1 MLATPELLQSF
12 NERLCEL
19 SDIVEKDNYLEAK
32 DRLCEITEELLLQNV
47 NSSLD
52 QATQELVFQY
62 LTRIS
67 NIIQWITTLFEAEQE
82 ANLQDELSQPSI
94 LPELLPEEE
103 YYYIFPIIECVA
115 RETPELQS
123 LISRD
128 VQIDMQLVIM
138 YQTVV
143 DLLRLL
149 QKKANGSS

>member
-47 NSSLD
+47 NSFLD

-82 ANLQDELSQPSI
+82 ADLQDEFSQLSI
-94 LPELLPEEE
+94 LPEEE
-103 YYYIFPIIECVA
+103 YYYVFPIIECVA